1 MENENG
7 TICMALISTVLHL
20 RGRKTPQPLQDEWGN
35 ILLWNGEIFG
45 GLAVSTCAQTSSR
58 KGPSVLEV

>member
-7 TICMALISTVLHL
+7 TICLAFLSTVLHL
-20 RGRKTPQPLQDEWGN
+20 RGRKTPQPLQDECGN

-45 GLAVSTCAQTSSR
+45 GLAVSRSSVFR
-58 KGPSVLEV
+58 LLGKD